1 MVILLLAACRVQEPA
16 DSSPRA
22 DAATIQN
29 VIDADD
35 DGFAAEVDCDES
47 RGDVNPDAPESCN
60 GVDDDCDGEIDGPS
74 AVDLRQWFTDRDG
87 DGWGDES
94 YWGCSPAPNG
104 VAQPGDCADDD
115 AFAHPEAPERCDG
128 VDQDCDGTTDDAC
141 TPAPAGLLAF
151 ADADMFVWGDPGL
164 SNNFV
169 RVTSADL
176 DGDGTD
182 ELLSGAASDSAAWY
196 TSWEG
201 PFEPGEHLDTAS
213 TRIVA
218 FQNYDEFMVGG
229 WNTPRVSADAAS
241 VPWLVSGNAGG
252 GILPVFAYFSDLRV
266 ADSVHDADLLVR
278 YRTPDWTRVA
288 YARAEVIALIP
299 GADGPALILSSSW
312 ITGSDATDNDTW
324 VIDGNARGVTSN
336 LDWPLLGPD
345 ARDSGYDTYTVPS
358 DVGDLDGDGYHELGM
373 RTAKGL
379 IDLYQGP
386 IVTNAGERPADVRF
400 SDWDDPTYANL
411 SSTYA
416 DLDGDGRP
424 EWLVSVYDD
433 SIKTCRLIRVQWKDG
448 VISPSLEDALVT
460 GGELTGTGF
469 ERVAPPIDI
478 DADGELDLVLGDPS
492 HNETLSGQ
500 GAAYL
505 LYGPF
510 DGLRELR
517 GASDATILGVSTSEQ
532 LSDELATGDFNGDG
546 FGDVAVGIT
555 DWEDDGVPSV
565 LGLFM
570 GGPR

>member
-1 MVILLLAACRVQEPA
+1 
-16 DSSPRA
+16 
-22 DAATIQN
+22 
-29 VIDADD
+29 
-35 DGFAAEVDCDES
+35 
-47 RGDVNPDAPESCN
+47 
-60 GVDDDCDGEIDGPS
+60 
-74 AVDLRQWFTDRDG
+74 
-87 DGWGDES
+87 
-94 YWGCSPAPNG
+94 
-104 VAQPGDCADDD
+104 
-115 AFAHPEAPERCDG
+115 
-128 VDQDCDGTTDDAC
+128 
-141 TPAPAGLLAF
+141 
-151 ADADMFVWGDPGL
+151 
-164 SNNFV
+164 
-169 RVTSADL
+169 
-176 DGDGTD
+176 
-182 ELLSGAASDSAAWY
+182 
-196 TSWEG
+196 
-201 PFEPGEHLDTAS
+201 
-213 TRIVA
+213 
-218 FQNYDEFMVGG
+218 
-229 WNTPRVSADAAS
+229 
-241 VPWLVSGNAGG
+241 
-252 GILPVFAYFSDLRV
+252 
-266 ADSVHDADLLVR
+266 
-278 YRTPDWTRVA
+278 
-288 YARAEVIALIP
+288 
-299 GADGPALILSSSW
+299 
-312 ITGSDATDNDTW
+312 
-324 VIDGNARGVTSN
+324 
-336 LDWPLLGPD
+336 
-345 ARDSGYDTYTVPS
+345 
-358 DVGDLDGDGYHELGM
+358 M